1 MTYNIRITLEDNKFI
16 DVELYEEV
24 APISVAN
31 FLKLVDQK
39 YFDGIIFHRIIK
51 NFMVQ
56 TGGYKIDGNNLVEA
70 DEVETIKGEFSS
82 NGVINDLKHTKGI
95 LSMARSQAMDSA
107 GSQFFIMLGEAPHLD
122 GSYAAFGKV
131 IKGMDIVESIE
142 KRETVNGDSLI
153 NKLSMINS
161 EFIDEVDV
169 LDLVFKNSDFN
180 YYIKKDILRD
190 IMNYNRELYL
200 KNY

>member
-82 NGVINDLKHTKGI
+82 NGVINDLKHTKGVI
-95 LSMARSQAMDSA
+95 SMARTNIKDSA
-107 GSQFFIMLGEAPHLD
+107 TSQFFICTQDAPHLD
-122 GSYAAFGKV
+122 GQYAAFGKV
-131 IKGMDIVESIE
+131 FAGFDTLDKIATVKTDGNDRPLTEQKIKSIKFITVE
-142 KRETVNGDSLI
+142 KA
-153 NKLSMINS
+153 
-161 EFIDEVDV
+161 
-169 LDLVFKNSDFN
+169 
-180 YYIKKDILRD
+180 
-190 IMNYNRELYL
+190 
-200 KNY
+200 